1 MKILRRINVLLVWL
15 AACNIACRIDVQVCG
30 KMLDKT
36 IKLQLTIWRNVTFC
50 KSGTIGA
57 FDQVDKVGLLSD

>member
-1 MKILRRINVLLVWL
+1 MKILERINVLLVWP

-36 IKLQLTIWRNVTFC
+36 VKLQLTIWRNVTFR

-57 FDQVDKVGLLSD
+57 FDQIDKVGLLSD